1 MSIRSLLQ
9 TALNR
14 LSAGEPLVLV
24 TVAASQGSTPRSAGA
39 WMLVGQQGLLCGT
52 IGGGALEYHCQ
63 QLAASLAP
71 GSPGR
76 LETFSLTDAEAGG
89 LGMICGGS
97 TQVLFTPLSD
107 PSPFA
112 AAQELLLEGSSAW
125 LCLPLDGSA
134 PQVVSA
140 PEGQLPAKAQTADWE
155 GKAVLAL
162 PLREP
167 GRFFLIGAGH
177 VARELGRLLEQL
189 EYPYLVADDR
199 PDFACRERFAGALAC
214 LTLSCDRLGE
224 GLCGPFAPTAQD
236 GFCIMTRGHQGDL
249 DAVRFALGTP
259 AGYIGLMGGRQKRQ
273 QIFAQL
279 ESEGFSDAR
288 QRIQSPI
295 GLDISAQTPAEIAVS
310 VAAQLI
316 AWRNQK

>member
-9 TALNR
+9 TALDR
-14 LSAGEPLVLV
+14 LSAGEHPILV

-39 WMLVGQQGLLCGT
+39 WMLVGQAGLLCGT

-63 QLAASLAP
+63 KLAAAMAP

-76 LETFSLTDAEAGG
+76 LEEFSLTNAEAGG

-97 TQVLFTPLSD
+97 TQVLFTPLASAA
-107 PSPFA
+107 PFA
-112 AAQELLLEGSSAW
+112 AAQQQLLEGAPAW

-134 PQVVSA
+134 PEAVSA
-140 PEGQLPAKAQTADWE
+140 PEGQLPTKPQITSWQ
-155 GKAVLAL
+155 GRPVLAL

-167 GRFFLIGAGH
+167 GRFFVIGAGH

-199 PDFACRERFAGALAC
+199 PDFACRERFPGALAC
-214 LTLSCDRLGE
+214 LALPCDRLGE
-224 GLCGPFAPTAQD
+224 GFCGPLAPTVQD

-259 AGYIGLMGGRQKRQ
+259 AGYIGLMGGRQKRR

-279 ESEGFSDAR
+279 EQEGFSDAPA
-288 QRIQSPI
+288 RIQSPI
-295 GLDISAQTPAEIAVS
+295 GLDLSAQTPAEIAVS

-316 AWRNQK
+316 AWRNRT